1 MSNSYDSVT
10 PKRRPVVRAVLAVTA
25 IIAIFGAS
33 VSAAQEVEPLVTSVG
48 EASLTL
54 GSPSAS
60 SASPSTTAAPSTTT
74 TSTTTPPVVEF
85 AIASGFV
92 PEVDEFTA
100 LEIEASEDAVS
111 FGSGEFVV
119 GGPSDEAVEADA
131 TDGDVAAEEDV
142 PADNDGSRQL
152 QAAAPSEEVLE
163 LVAKI
168 EEKDRQ
174 IAVLSEQLAYLRQAQ
189 LENQVQPQEPTSSS
203 LTNKARLTPN
213 ENAAAM
219 DLWRAGYTLGGGQNL
234 PAFENTILP
243 CESGSQPNP
252 DTAVGRTDDW
262 GRAQINRPVWKNRFE
277 LLTGKDFETG
287 IVDPTLNGFMAAHVE
302 LEQGLRAW
310 TCWRK
315 R

>member
-74 TSTTTPPVVEF
+74 TSTTTPPVVES

-92 PEVDEFTA
+92 AEVDEFTA

>member
-74 TSTTTPPVVEF
+74 TSTTTPPVVES